1 MNYIYNNFNKPYFWA
16 FLISTS
22 ALIFALYLEY
32 IASLKPCHLCIL
44 QRYAYG
50 ITLILSLL
58 AFIYKFKKIIS
69 FLICISMLV
78 TLMIAFWHLGI
89 EFQWWLPSSSCSNWD
104 TNIGSLTEELNN
116 NLLESRS
123 SNCDILSP
131 KFLGITLVQWSFI
144 YIVATTFF
152 ITILTYKMLKKKN
165 YG

>member
-1 MNYIYNNFNKPYFWA
+1 M
-16 FLISTS
+16 LI
-22 ALIFALYLEY
+22 
-32 IASLKPCHLCIL
+32 
-44 QRYAYG
+44 

-116 NLLESRS
+116 NLLES
-123 SNCDILSP
+123 
-131 KFLGITLVQWSFI
+131 
-144 YIVATTFF
+144 TFF
-152 ITILTYKMLKKKN
+152 KLRYIISKISWNYACTVVFYLYCCNYIFCNYINLQNVKEKKLWIKK
-165 YG
+165 